1 MKPYDSTN
9 FDRQVAEAQTRES
22 RSLPGLT
29 VRDEA
34 NALIVG
40 AIRNDALFEQLHAG
54 RWDPVLD
61 DVGVSRIRD
70 AEMKQLMIRFSAALA
85 WLLSLRDSNPD
96 EYKRQIAFFLDHA
109 RGWERSATGRGSPG
123 GPTLEE

>member
-9 FDRQVAEAQTRES
+9 FDRQVAEAQNRES
-22 RSLPGLT
+22 RALPGLT

-40 AIRNDALFEQLHAG
+40 AVRNDALFEQLHAG

-61 DVGVSRIRD
+61 DADLSRISD

-96 EYKRQIAFFLDHA
+96 EYARQIAFFLDHA
-109 RGWERSATGRGSPG
+109 RGWERTATGRASPG
-123 GPTLEE
+123 GPTVEE